1 MEQTEKSFA
10 RFFAII
16 TRLRAPDGC
25 PWDIDQTPLSM
36 RDSLIE
42 EAFEAAEAISQEDAP
57 HVKEELGDVL
67 LNAFMIALM
76 HEQAQS
82 FSVARML
89 DELSDKL
96 VRRHPHVFK
105 AEETDAALN
114 PVQVLE
120 QWEDIKAN
128 VEKRA
133 GGSILDQVSAGLPP
147 LLKAFKL
154 QKKAAKKNF
163 DWQNASEVE
172 AKVREEFDEVLQALD
187 TARQCQGK
195 NAPDPFTSGA
205 PAAFNEAQLHLEE
218 EIGDLLFA
226 VVNWARHVQVDPTV
240 ALSRANQKFSRRF
253 RAVERAVESQG
264 KKMTELTTAEL
275 DAYWRDAKASH
286 TSNTE

>member
-10 RFFAII
+10 RFFDILK
-16 TRLRAPDGC
+16 RLRAPDGC
-25 PWDIDQTPLSM
+25 SWDIDQTPLSM

-67 LNAFMIALM
+67 LNAFIIAYM

-82 FSVARML
+82 FTVARML

-96 VRRHPHVFK
+96 IRRHPHVFK
-105 AEETDAALN
+105 AADTDAALN
-114 PVQVLE
+114 PGQVLE
-120 QWEDIKAN
+120 QWDDIKAN

-163 DWQNASEVE
+163 DWQNAEEVE
-172 AKVREEFDEVLQALD
+172 AKVREEFGEARQAL
-187 TARQCQGK
+187 AAVRRFGG
-195 NAPDPFTSGA
+195 NSPEPFTSGA
-205 PAAFNEAQLHLEE
+205 SAAFNQAQLLLEE
-218 EIGDLLFA
+218 EIGDLLFS
-226 VVNWARHVQVDPTV
+226 VVNWARHIHVDPTI

-264 KKMTELTTAEL
+264 KKMTELSAAEL
-275 DAYWRDAKASH
+275 DAYWRDAKAD
-286 TSNTE
+286 NPNL